1 MRIQNNTS
9 YSSTVSYTGRK
20 IPRHLYHIT
29 NKKAYNSMQ
38 SDNFLKMGRDDFYG
52 NGVFMFELG
61 NFFKRW
67 RESEDWGNVSLMKK
81 LIKRVLIFNKTLVL
95 LKIPTDKLNT
105 DELVVRSQN
114 EVLSIFHK
122 KNRSEF
128 NNMQDLISKNLA
140 EGFDEAKASVF
151 AAEKC
156 YPDLMPYF
164 KTGIPAKY
172 SKLLKQKKQA
182 LEYIYPHHIPID
194 DVQKIG
200 EVNLPDFRQSAEY
213 DKSHPM
219 KSIFKQLLKDT
230 PESKALCLLN

>member
-1 MRIQNNTS
+1 MIGKKTVVYTS
-9 YSSTVSYTGRK
+9 GTFDLLHSN
-20 IPRHLYHIT
+20 H
-29 NKKAYNSMQ
+29 
-38 SDNFLKMGRDDFYG
+38 LKMLKYARSLGDILIV
-52 NGVFMFELG
+52 GV
-61 NFFKRW
+61 
-67 RESEDWGNVSLMKK
+67 
-81 LIKRVLIFNKTLVL
+81 
-95 LKIPTDKLNT
+95 NT

-114 EVLSIFHK
+114 KVLSIFHNK
-122 KNRSEF
+122 KRPGF
-128 NNMQDLISKNLA
+128 NKMQDLISKNLA